1 MFKLIFFG
9 TPEFSVPILNKIYQ
23 SKYCIKCVYTQPPRK
38 SHRGQKIK
46 KSSVHKLS
54 DFLNLNVRS
63 PFNLKNN
70 LEEYNYINKL
80 NADIAIVVAYG
91 QIIPKN
97 FLNLTKKGFINIH
110 ASLLPKYRGAAP
122 IQRAIMNLEKK
133 TGISIMKINDK
144 LDSGPISNKYEIE
157 IKKNDNFLSLSKKLS
172 KIGSEV
178 IIKNIDQILLDKVNF
193 ENQKEIEASYAKKIL
208 KSEGKINWKE
218 TAKKISAKVKGL
230 NPHPGAWFIYKNE
243 RYKILKSTTLNL
255 NGEPGLVLD
264 NKLSIACG
272 KGSIKVEEIQR
283 QGKKPQNTN
292 DFMMGSVIR
301 KGCVLYNE

>member
-1 MFKLIFFG
+1 MAKIIFFG
-9 TPEFSVPILNKIYQ
+9 TPEFALPILRKINN
-23 SKYCIKCVYTQPPRK
+23 SKHEILTVYTQSPKK
-38 SHRGQKIK
+38 SLRGQKIN
-46 KSSVHKLS
+46 KSVIHEFAEKN
-54 DFLNLNVRS
+54 NLNVKAPERLEVEEN
-63 PFNLKNN
+63 FLERNN
-70 LEEYNYINKL
+70 FDLGM
-80 NADIAIVVAYG
+80 VVAYG
-91 QIIPKN
+91 KLIPKKI
-97 FLNLTKKGFINIH
+97 LNLSKYGFINIH

-178 IIKNIDQILLDKVNF
+178 IIKNIDQILLDRVNF